1 LHNSIAT
8 GTTELYTPSANTF
21 TAGPEITA
29 VFNHTVTLIP
39 AQRPPGPPCPLWP
52 LCP

>member
-1 LHNSIAT
+1 MQ
-8 GTTELYTPSANTF
+8 ELYTPSANTF

-29 VFNHTVTLIP
+29 VFNHTATLIP
-39 AQRPPGPPCPLWP
+39 AQLPPGLLCPLWP